1 MEEKQG
7 KLLPFLYETAP
18 GRFLLRGLTH
28 PAISKIAGAF
38 LDTRASTVLIHS
50 YARKYHIDLSLYEPV
65 QYRSFNQFFTRKIRP
80 ENRPFAMGEHDLPSP
95 CDGKLTVF
103 PITPDAQFTVKGQT
117 YTLGT
122 LLRDE
127 TLAAQ
132 FEGGYCFIFRLTV
145 DDYHRYHYL
154 DSGTKGEN
162 IYLPGKLHTV
172 RPIALLNRPVF
183 CENSREYTVLHT
195 DHFGTVV
202 QVEVG
207 ALMVGRICNL
217 HGAGPI
223 QRGAEKG
230 RFEFGGSTVI
240 TLFQKDT
247 VQPAPTFLARTAA
260 DQETPVQCGAVIGH
274 TKQRA

>member
-7 KLLPFLYETAP
+7 KLLPFLYETVP
-18 GRFLLRGLTH
+18 GRFLLRGRTH
-28 PAISKIAGAF
+28 PAISKVAGAF
-38 LDTRASTVLIHS
+38 LDTRASTVLIRS
-50 YARKYHIDLSLYEPV
+50 YAQKYHIDLSLYEPI
-65 QYRSFNQFFTRKIRP
+65 QYRSFNQFFTRKIKP
-80 ENRPFAMGEHDLPSP
+80 EYRPFAMGEHDLPSP

-103 PITPDAQFTVKGQT
+103 PITSDAQFTVKGQT

-127 TLAAQ
+127 ALAAQ
-132 FEGGYCFIFRLTV
+132 FEGGCCFIFRLTV

-162 IYLPGKLHTV
+162 IFLPGKLHTV

-217 HGAGPI
+217 HGAGTI

-247 VQPAPTFLARTAA
+247 VQPDLTLLTRTAA
-260 DQETPVQCGAVIGH
+260 GQETPVQCGAVIGH
-274 TKQRA
+274 TLTK

>member
-7 KLLPFLYETAP
+7 KLLPFLYETVP

-28 PAISKIAGAF
+28 PAISKVAGAF
-38 LDTRASTVLIHS
+38 LDTRASTVLIKS
-50 YARKYHIDLSLYEPV
+50 YAKKYHIDLSLYEPV
-65 QYRSFNQFFTRKIRP
+65 QYRSFNQFFTRKIKP
-80 ENRPFAMGEHDLPSP
+80 EYRPFAMGETELASP

-103 PITPDAQFTVKGQT
+103 PITQDAQFTVKGQT
-117 YTLGT
+117 YTLNT
-122 LLRDE
+122 LLRNE
-127 TLAAQ
+127 GLAEE

-162 IYLPGKLHTV
+162 IFLPGKLHTV

-183 CENSREYTVLHT
+183 CENSREYTLLQT
-195 DHFGTVV
+195 DHFGTVL
-202 QVEVG
+202 QMEVG

-217 HGAGPI
+217 HGSGPI

-240 TLFQKDT
+240 VLFRKDT
-247 VQPAPTFLARTAA
+247 VQPNSSLLERTAT

-274 TKQRA
+274 TKS